1 MSSKEGLERY
11 KQEKLQKRREQRLES
26 YYRNRNLKEK
36 EYALSDEAVRQR
48 QHREKQEKE
57 QMRRVKETERK
68 RKYRKRKRE
77 ENINDQRQNEDLN
90 MRNTFE
96 NRTEK
101 HRALKKLKLA
111 LPKSPDRRV
120 TTMVAYLQNSNSPT
134 VRKLQSSE
142 VISSPEEIE
151 EHKTSKAL
159 TEDLKTVIDNC
170 KRKRSDDFLKTMNV
184 IISSVS
190 GEKISDNK
198 CRKKLARKLGLPVRR
213 VSRGHAIR
221 TRILK
226 SEKSSWTYTNR
237 KTRSDAIT
245 PDTKKRIYEFW
256 CKPGNKGRYQK
267 SPHWSE
273 NLFKPHDT
281 HTRKTQTDVYLD
293 FIGGNPLLK

>member
-36 EYALSDEAVRQR
+36 EYALSDEAVRQKTNIERNKERTNETGQRNGGENGNIERENPR
-48 QHREKQEKE
+48 QAGDNHGRILAK
-57 QMRRVKETERK
+57 
-68 RKYRKRKRE
+68 
-77 ENINDQRQNEDLN
+77 
-90 MRNTFE
+90 FE
-96 NRTEK
+96 
-101 HRALKKLKLA
+101 LA
-111 LPKSPDRRV
+111 DCE
-120 TTMVAYLQNSNSPT
+120 
-134 VRKLQSSE
+134 RKLQSSE

-170 KRKRSDDFLKTMNV
+170 KRKRPDDSLKTINV

-237 KTRSDAIT
+237 KTRSD
-245 PDTKKRIYEFW
+245 
-256 CKPGNKGRYQK
+256 
-267 SPHWSE
+267 
-273 NLFKPHDT
+273 
-281 HTRKTQTDVYLD
+281 
-293 FIGGNPLLK
+293 

>member
-1 MSSKEGLERY
+1 MSSKEGLEWY

-36 EYALSDEAVRQR
+36 EYALSDESVRQR

-57 QMRRVKETERK
+57 QMRRVKETE
-68 RKYRKRKRE
+68 RKRE

-101 HRALKKLKLA
+101 HRALKKLKLS

-134 VRKLQSSE
+134 VIKLQSSE

-151 EHKTSKAL
+151 EYKTSKAL
-159 TEDLKTVIDNC
+159 TEDLRTVIDNC
-170 KRKRSDDFLKTMNV
+170 KRKRSDDSLKTMNV

-190 GEKISDNK
+190 LEKISDNK

-256 CKPGNKGRYQK
+256 CKPGISRPTGNKADIKRVRIG
-267 SPHWSE
+267 S
-273 NLFKPHDT
+273 
-281 HTRKTQTDVYLD
+281 KTYSKT
-293 FIGGNPLLK
+293 

>member
-1 MSSKEGLERY
+1 
-11 KQEKLQKRREQRLES
+11 
-26 YYRNRNLKEK
+26 
-36 EYALSDEAVRQR
+36 
-48 QHREKQEKE
+48 
-57 QMRRVKETERK
+57 
-68 RKYRKRKRE
+68 
-77 ENINDQRQNEDLN
+77 
-90 MRNTFE
+90 
-96 NRTEK
+96 
-101 HRALKKLKLA
+101 
-111 LPKSPDRRV
+111 
-120 TTMVAYLQNSNSPT
+120 MVAYLQNSNSPT

-170 KRKRSDDFLKTMNV
+170 KRKRSDDSLKTMNV

-213 VSRGHAIR
+213 VSRGHTIR

-256 CKPGNKGRYQK
+256 CKPGISRPTGNKADIKRVRIGPKIY
-267 SPHWSE
+267 SSHM
-273 NLFKPHDT
+273 T
-281 HTRKTQTDVYLD
+281 HILEKTQTDVYLD
-293 FIGGNPLLK
+293 FIGENPSIKIAQRMFERCKPYTLCVPSDLRTDKHVAASTM